1 MCVRVRVCACAH
13 LYTIYLCI
21 CVCVYANYFATTSK
35 RSIQRRIRSCE
46 LVCIHVSKRGTCQC
60 CTRLCKTKKHWRTS
74 ENVSMHTRLWKRFYA
89 YTWTS
94 ENVSMHHTRE
104 HQKTFNVSMHTR
116 AYTQKKNNN
125 RHTATSVN
133 CECTGVLTIFN
144 LRNVNC
150 AIYRC

>member
-1 MCVRVRVCACAH
+1 MLHTVMQDKET
-13 LYTIYLCI
+13 LE
-21 CVCVYANYFATTSK
+21 N
-35 RSIQRRIRSCE
+35 IR
-46 LVCIHVSKRGTCQC
+46 
-60 CTRLCKTKKHWRTS
+60 
-74 ENVSMHTRLWKRFYA
+74 KRFYA
-89 YTWTS
+89 YTFMKTFLCIHV
-94 ENVSMHHTRE
+94 NIRKRLHHTRE